1 VVSPENL
8 HKRTTDEV
16 SKQIVLEKGT
26 SLLVKSINKFRHNK
40 MSMFGL
46 VVTVI
51 MLLWSVLAE
60 FTTPYRFDEGQIE
73 AQNLPPTWYK
83 IFMDNAFLKDTQK
96 WAKATDETGFIFG
109 DDGQMVEID
118 NKQEI
123 DDRPPAVTI
132 FDTAIDHLEPEAVL
146 LYLKDL
152 SWYSHLLGTD
162 EMGQDIFSRVIYGL
176 RLSLLLAITVTFISV
191 IIGVIYG
198 SVSGYM
204 GGLVDMVMMRIV
216 DFLFGVPFIFLV
228 ILLMVFFGRHIILIF
243 VGLGLIYWIV
253 LARIVR
259 GQVLTIKQM
268 EYVQAAITCG
278 VSQKGIIFRHLIP
291 NILGPVIVFS
301 TLLVPQI
308 MLMEAFLSFIGLGVT
323 PPDVSLGILVA
334 DGAAVL
340 SNYSWPIL
348 YPGFIFSLVIFSIN
362 FIGDGIRDALDPKS
376 I

>member
-1 VVSPENL
+1 
-8 HKRTTDEV
+8 
-16 SKQIVLEKGT
+16 
-26 SLLVKSINKFRHNK
+26 
-40 MSMFGL
+40 M
-46 VVTVI
+46 
-51 MLLWSVLAE
+51 
-60 FTTPYRFDEGQIE
+60 
-73 AQNLPPTWYK
+73 
-83 IFMDNAFLKDTQK
+83 
-96 WAKATDETGFIFG
+96 
-109 DDGQMVEID
+109 
-118 NKQEI
+118 
-123 DDRPPAVTI
+123 
-132 FDTAIDHLEPEAVL
+132 
-146 LYLKDL
+146 
-152 SWYSHLLGTD
+152 
-162 EMGQDIFSRVIYGL
+162 
-176 RLSLLLAITVTFISV
+176 
-191 IIGVIYG
+191 
-198 SVSGYM
+198 
-204 GGLVDMVMMRIV
+204 
-216 DFLFGVPFIFLV
+216 
-228 ILLMVFFGRHIILIF
+228 
-243 VGLGLIYWIV
+243 

>member
-1 VVSPENL
+1 MVGPDNL
-8 HKRTTDEV
+8 HKRTNDKV
-16 SKQIVLEKGT
+16 PKQVVLEKGT

-40 MSMFGL
+40 MAMFGL
-46 VVTVI
+46 IVTMI

-60 FTTPYRFDEGQIE
+60 FTTPYSYDEGQIE
-73 AQNLPPTWYK
+73 AQNLPPSWYK
-83 IFMDNAFLKDTQK
+83 IFMNSAYQNDLQQ
-96 WAKATDETGFIFG
+96 WAKETDEVGLIF
-109 DDGQMVEID
+109 DKDGQMVETSSQ
-118 NKQEI
+118 QEI
-123 DDRPPAVTI
+123 DRPQTINI
-132 FDTAIDHLEPEAVL
+132 FDTAIDHLEQEAVL
-146 LYLKDL
+146 LYLNDL

-176 RLSLLLAITVTFISV
+176 RLSLLLAITVTLISV

-198 SVSGYM
+198 SVAGYV
-204 GGLVDMVMMRIV
+204 GGVTDMVMMRIV

-278 VSQKGIIFRHLIP
+278 VSEKGIIFRHLIP